1 MEFNR
6 YWLLALGLLLVFF
19 GSRTGFFFLNSVYNI
34 IRTGFY
40 LTLALIFAV
49 AAKIMW
55 VVSHVLFVFGNL
67 LRRMRGFPPVESLES
82 LATASTHPDE
92 NNA

>member
-19 GSRTGFFFLNSVYNI
+19 GSRTGFFFLNGVYNL
-34 IRTGFY
+34 IRTVFY
-40 LTLALIFAV
+40 LSLALVFAV
-49 AAKIMW
+49 AAKVMW
-55 VVSHVLFVFGNL
+55 VVSYVLFILGNF
-67 LRRMRGFPPVESLES
+67 LRRMRGIPPVESLES
-82 LATASTHPDE
+82 LANASIPPE